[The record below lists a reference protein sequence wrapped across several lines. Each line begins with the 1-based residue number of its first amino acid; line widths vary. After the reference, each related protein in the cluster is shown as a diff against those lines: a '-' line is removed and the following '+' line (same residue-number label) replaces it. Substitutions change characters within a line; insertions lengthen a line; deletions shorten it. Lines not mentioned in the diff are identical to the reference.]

1 MKYTKEFWDRQPLGQ
16 KADWRLARELN
27 VSVTTVSRQRRL
39 RNIPPVGY
47 GIDGK
52 RIPQKKP
59 IKIQKKDALIV
70 TQKYITLQK
79 VINTLENK
87 IIDLRIAF
95 YNDLPSYVGDSD
107 IAEII
112 GCCEATVRKYRS
124 IIDPNCTKNII
135 YEEKEVL

>member
-16 KADWRLARELN
+16 KADWRLARELD
-27 VSVTTVSRQRRL
+27 VQFQTVSRQRRL
-39 RNIPPVGY
+39 RNIPAHGCD
-47 GIDGK
+47 INGK
-52 RIPQKKP
+52 RIYKP
-59 IKIQKKDALIV
+59 PVKIQKKDASTIKR
-70 TQKYITLQK
+70 KYVALQK

-95 YNDLPSYVGDSD
+95 YNDLPSYVSDSD

-124 IIDPNCTKNII
+124 IIDPNYAKNII

>member
-1 MKYTKEFWDRQPLGQ
+1 MKHTKEFWDRQPLGQ

-27 VSVTTVSRQRRL
+27 VCVQTVSRQRKL

-52 RIPQKKP
+52 RIPRKKP
-59 IKIQKKDALIV
+59 IKIQKKDALTIK
-70 TQKYITLQK
+70 QKYIVLQK

-124 IIDPNCTKNII
+124 IIDPNYTKNII
-135 YEEKEVL
+135 YEEKEVI

>member
-1 MKYTKEFWDRQPLGQ
+1 MKHTKEFWDRQPLGQ

-27 VSVTTVSRQRRL
+27 LRVTAVSRQRRL
-39 RNIPPVGY
+39 RNIPSVGY

-52 RIPQKKP
+52 RIQKKP
-59 IKIQKKDALIV
+59 IKIRKKDALTV
-70 TQKYITLQK
+70 KQKYIALQK

-124 IIDPNCTKNII
+124 IIDPNYTKNII
-135 YEEKEVL
+135 YEEKEVI